1 MAGFDF
7 AVVVVTSQIANILGF
22 VVHIMSASTIKVG
35 YSRIKIQLL
44 NFVSFFFFFYVKAN
58 E

>member
-44 NFVSFFFFFYVKAN
+44 NFVSFFFFLCKSK
-58 E
+58 